1 MYKIYLWYY
10 YLFHGDGCFLLIYLV
25 CSLFKEPEIQ
35 IRKISRLGEG
45 IVNEDG
51 QVVLLLFNIPI
62 LFQQFIIKEIHVLL

>member
-1 MYKIYLWYY
+1 
-10 YLFHGDGCFLLIYLV
+10 LV

>member
-1 MYKIYLWYY
+1 MK
-10 YLFHGDGCFLLIYLV
+10 LFHGDGDLLLIYLV

-51 QVVLLLFNIPI
+51 QVV
-62 LFQQFIIKEIHVLL
+62 FIIW